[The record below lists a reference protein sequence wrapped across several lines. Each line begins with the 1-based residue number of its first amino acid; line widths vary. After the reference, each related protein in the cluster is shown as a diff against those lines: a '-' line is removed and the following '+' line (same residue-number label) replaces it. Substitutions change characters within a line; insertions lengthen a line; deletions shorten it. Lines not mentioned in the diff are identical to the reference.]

1 MEPVMFG
8 LFGKKIEE
16 ILGDGDYETS
26 IAGVTHYQ
34 KNLKAVFKK
43 LSNEEFGWFYTKAT
57 LRPDNKNKYDAN
69 AVAVEIDGKLVGYL
83 PAVGK
88 FTRDDVNALEFRD
101 DYSDKSKA
109 NKFQVDCKLKE
120 QYDGTI
126 IGLLDI
132 REDW

>member
-1 MEPVMFG
+1 MFG

-26 IAGVTHYQ
+26 IAGVTHQQ
-34 KNLKAVFKK
+34 KNLKAVYEK
-43 LSNEEFGWFYTKAT
+43 LRDGENGWHYTKAI

-69 AVAVEIDGKLVGYL
+69 AVAVEINGKPVGYL
-83 PAVGK
+83 PAVGNIS
-88 FTRDDVNALEFRD
+88 RDDVNALEFRD
-101 DYSDKSKA
+101 EFSDKSKA
-109 NKFQVDCKLKE
+109 KTFEVDCKLK
-120 QYDGTI
+120 QVSNGNI

>member
-1 MEPVMFG
+1 MFG

-34 KNLKAVFKK
+34 KNLEQVLKN
-43 LSNEEFGWFYTKAT
+43 LRDEEDGWHFTKAT
-57 LRPDNKNKYDAN
+57 LRPDNRNKYDAN

-88 FTRDDVNALEFRD
+88 LTRDDVSAVEFRD
-101 DYSDKSKA
+101 DHSDKSKA
-109 NKFQVDCKLKE
+109 KLFQVDCKLKKH
-120 QYDGTI
+120 YSGKI

>member
-1 MEPVMFG
+1 MFG

-34 KNLKAVFKK
+34 KNLKAVYKK
-43 LSNEEFGWFYTKAT
+43 LRDGENGWCYTKAI

-69 AVAVEIDGKLVGYL
+69 AVAVEISGKLVGYL
-83 PAVGK
+83 PAVGNIS
-88 FTRDDVNALEFRD
+88 RDDVNALEFRD
-101 DYSDKSKA
+101 EFSDKSKA
-109 NKFQVDCKLKE
+109 KTFEVDCKLK
-120 QYDGTI
+120 QVSNGNI